1 MPMPKGYKAEHGY
14 ATNKTF
20 AGGEDYRTIA
30 NKMTASG
37 HKMNHATARNV
48 FLSALRKIAKPVH
61 KMNDLSVSEDSL
73 QQTAKDPRFQSGVAD
88 ILNSINSGEK
98 RR

>member
-14 ATNKTF
+14 ATNKAF
-20 AGGEDYRTIA
+20 SGGEDYRSIA
-30 NKMTASG
+30 IKMTAQG

-48 FLSALRKIAKPVH
+48 FLSALRKIARPVH
-61 KMNDLSVSEDSL
+61 KINELSTSEDAL
-73 QQTAKDPRFQSGVAD
+73 QKTAKDPRFQSGVAE
-88 ILNSINSGEK
+88 ILSSINTG